1 VITFVVIAALLVAV
15 ALAWLLPPFLR
26 RDAGA
31 RQHDRTQVNLGLLRG
46 QLAELEAEKARGALS
61 DAQYVEGKA
70 ELERRVLD
78 EAETETRV
86 AAGPTRGGRAVAA
99 LVAAVV
105 PVAAGLIYVALG
117 DPGALDLQTRM
128 ALDEHSKQPT
138 AQEIETMLTR
148 LKQRL
153 EKQPQNADGWAMLAR
168 SYYILQRYPEA
179 ALAYERLLALV
190 PEEPSVLVD
199 YADALA
205 MIDGRK
211 ISGRPL
217 ELVQQALKIDPKQA
231 KALAMA
237 GTEAFDRKD
246 FRAAVDYWE
255 RLRALVPADS
265 EVGQNIAGSIAE
277 ARTRGG
283 IEGGPPV
290 AANQTKPEAKPAAPG
305 GGASVQGTVRLDP
318 AVAARAA
325 PTDTVFVFARA
336 SEGPR
341 VPLAVLKLQAKDLPA
356 KFVLDDSLAMAPQF
370 RLSNFKSV
378 LVNARVSKSGGANP
392 TAGDLEG
399 RSVAVDLGARDV
411 VLTIDRVLP

>member
-86 AAGPTRGGRAVAA
+86 AAGPTRGGRVVAA

-318 AVAARAA
+318 ALAARAA